1 MHGWYQQMA
10 KLPPNTLR
18 SLVNLGAGVTKWL
31 PSQRKTKGGEMTT
44 ADISGIE
51 QAVARQV
58 ANAPVAPQIGLEQ
71 YYSEAGPDYAAWSRE
86 FNMHFGYY
94 RAGANPLNRE
104 SMLEQ
109 MNAEV
114 LARLNLND
122 IAEPSLLDLGCGLG
136 ATLRSFAR
144 RLPHASLL
152 GLTRVPW
159 QVEHAHAL
167 NDAAGCGDR
176 VRVIQG
182 DYQDTILPGGT
193 YDGVYA
199 LESSCHAH
207 GMDKSAL
214 LAEAHR
220 LLRPGGRLVV
230 ADGFLGSG
238 RFAGALQRRIYSK
251 LCECW
256 VIQELGRLDLFTARL
271 EQLGFTDIAVEDLQ
285 LRVAPSVAHVPWVT
299 LKFLLT
305 DVVFGNRKMTR
316 ARWNNVMAPVLL
328 PLVSAPLGPMT
339 YCMITATK
347 R

>member
-1 MHGWYQQMA
+1 MI
-10 KLPPNTLR
+10 TTE
-18 SLVNLGAGVTKWL
+18 VNVIEEAAG
-31 PSQRKTKGGEMTT
+31 Q
-44 ADISGIE
+44 
-51 QAVARQV
+51 
-58 ANAPVAPQIGLEQ
+58 PVASAQGALQIGLEQ

-94 RAGANPLNRE
+94 RAGANPLHRE
-104 SMLEQ
+104 PMLEQ

-114 LARLNLND
+114 LARLHLDD
-122 IAEPSLLDLGCGLG
+122 IAEPRLLDLGCGLG

-144 RLPHASLL
+144 RLPHARLL

-159 QVEHAHAL
+159 QVERARAL
-167 NDAAGCGDR
+167 NDAAGWGER
-176 VRVIQG
+176 VRVIEG
-182 DYQDTILPGGT
+182 DYEDTILPRSS
-193 YDGVYA
+193 YDGAYA
-199 LESSCHAH
+199 IESSCYAN
-207 GMDKSAL
+207 GADKGAF

-230 ADGFLGSG
+230 ADGFLGGG
-238 RFAGALQRRIYSK
+238 RFASALQQRIYRK

-256 VIQELGRLDLFTARL
+256 VIEELGQLHLFTARL
-271 EQLGFTDIAVEDLQ
+271 EQLGFTDITVEHLQ
-285 LRVAPSVAHVPWVT
+285 WRVAPSVAHIPWVT

-305 DVVFGNRKMTR
+305 DVVSGKRKMTR
-316 ARWNNVMAPVLL
+316 ARWNNVLAPVLL

>member
-1 MHGWYQQMA
+1 MI
-10 KLPPNTLR
+10 
-18 SLVNLGAGVTKWL
+18 
-31 PSQRKTKGGEMTT
+31 T
-44 ADISGIE
+44 ADVNVIE
-51 QAVARQV
+51 EPVAQPVASAQV
-58 ANAPVAPQIGLEQ
+58 APRIGLEE

-94 RAGANPLNRE
+94 RAGANPLHRE

-114 LARLNLND
+114 LARLRLND
-122 IAEPSLLDLGCGLG
+122 IAEPKLLDLGCGLG

-144 RLPHASLL
+144 RLPHARLV

-159 QVEHAHAL
+159 QVERAHAL
-167 NDAAGCGDR
+167 NDAAGCGES
-176 VRVIQG
+176 VRVLEG
-182 DYQDTILPGGT
+182 DYEDTLLPRSS

-207 GMDKSAL
+207 GADKGAL

-230 ADGFLGSG
+230 ADGFLGG
-238 RFAGALQRRIYSK
+238 RFANALQQRIYHK

-256 VIQELGRLDLFTARL
+256 VIEELGQLHLFTARL
-271 EQLGFTDIAVEDLQ
+271 EQLGFTAIAVERLQ
-285 LRVAPSVAHVPWVT
+285 LRVAPSVAHIPWVT

-305 DVVFGNRKMTR
+305 DVLFGRRKMTP
-316 ARWNNVMAPVLL
+316 ARWNNVLAPVLL

-339 YCMITATK
+339 YCMTTATK